1 LGKAI
6 LIVMVGPIFSG
17 DGNCLPSIAPLPGY
31 PQLTPRVLFR
41 NLGNGTF
48 EEMEDEGPGIATTH
62 SSHRCAF
69 GDFDNDGDLNIDRQ
83 PE

>member
-1 LGKAI
+1 LARYFLATGTVY
-6 LIVMVGPIFSG
+6 LQSH
-17 DGNCLPSIAPLPGY
+17 SLPGY